1 MAFGLGLERED
12 RLLRTESRFPSL
24 FAPAPDGE
32 LVAIDTETTSLD
44 PRRAELVAIGAVRLR
59 GNRILTSQRF
69 AATIKPLGP
78 ISGVSVRIH
87 RLRPVD
93 LAGAVPVENAL
104 ERLIDFI
111 GGRPLVGYY
120 LEFDMA
126 VIDNALD
133 RWQRIL
139 LPNRRIE
146 VSALY
151 YDWKIGRSPFLCSHG
166 HVDLRF
172 DTILADLDLPRLR
185 KHDALNDAVS
195 AALMYLKL
203 QRLITRQRAAR
214 PSPLAALGR
223 LLPTWRKAAPP
234 RS

>member
-1 MAFGLGLERED
+1 MAFGWGLERED
-12 RLLRTESRFPSL
+12 RLLRAESTFPQL

-32 LVAIDTETTSLD
+32 LVAIDTETTSLE
-44 PRRAELVAIGAVRLR
+44 PRLAELVAIGAVRLR

-69 AATIKPLGP
+69 SAIIKPLGP
-78 ISGVSVRIH
+78 VSGDSIRIH

-93 LAGAVPVENAL
+93 LAGAVPVEAAL
-104 ERLIDFI
+104 ERLIDFV

-120 LEFDMA
+120 LEFDIA
-126 VIDNALD
+126 VIDHALD
-133 RWQRIL
+133 RWRRIL

-151 YDWKIGRSPFLCSHG
+151 YDWKIGRSQFLRSHG

-172 DTILADLDLPRLR
+172 DAILADLDLPRLR
-185 KHDALNDAVS
+185 KHDALSDAVS

-203 QRLITRQRAAR
+203 ERLITRQRAAR
-214 PSPLAALGR
+214 RGPLAAIGR
-223 LLPTWRKAAPP
+223 LLPTGRKEGAP